1 VSLPPPGTPARESLH
16 HEALR
21 LGAAALRER
30 PGQVACALYLVY
42 DAFRLR
48 FLEQRGL
55 MDSVPG
61 RDADSADALADARR
75 LEQYVAARWSET
87 VLTSS
92 AIPVAKP
99 IASAY
104 VLAACQVAA
113 TTRL

>member
-1 VSLPPPGTPARESLH
+1 MSLPPPGTAARESLQ

-21 LGAAALRER
+21 LGVASLRER

-61 RDADSADALADARR
+61 RDANSTDALADARK
-75 LEQYVAARWSET
+75 LEQYVATRWAEAL
-87 VLTSS
+87 LT
-92 AIPVAKP
+92 IFGDTG
-99 IASAY
+99 
-104 VLAACQVAA
+104 C
-113 TTRL
+113 